1 MPATAQ
7 TTAQTTAA
15 DHTAAP
21 PFEHTYAEL
30 PAQFFA
36 EIPPTP
42 APEPLLL
49 RLNQALAAEL
59 GLDVDWLASADGVA
73 MLAGN
78 RLPET
83 ARPIAMAYAG
93 HQFGNFVPSLGDGRA
108 ILLGEVIDREGQRRD
123 LQLKGAGRTPFS
135 RSGDGRAVLGPVL
148 REYILG
154 EAMQGLGI
162 PTTRAL
168 GMVATGEAV
177 FRERPEPGA
186 VLARVAASHIRVG
199 TFEYF
204 ARRGDRDAVRTLAD
218 YLLRRHYPDLAD
230 ADAPYAELLAAIAR
244 RQGELI
250 ARWLLVGFIH
260 GVMNTD
266 NMALSGETIDYGP
279 CAFLDEYVPS
289 QVYSS
294 IDRFGRYAYDQQ
306 PSIGLWNLTQLANCL
321 LPLLDEDMEAA
332 KTQARSALDAYGK
345 AFEPAY
351 YGGLRAKLG
360 LIDAA
365 APDRSTDD
373 ALVTDLLGRMAQH
386 RADFTNTFR
395 LLSDA
400 SPNDPATLAP
410 IRSLFIDPTA
420 FDAWAQQWGARLAK
434 QAEPDTERQA
444 RMRALNPAYIPRNHR
459 VQEVIDAA
467 TTHGDLAPLDRL
479 LTVVS
484 RPYDDHREL
493 SDYQRP
499 PAAHEVVQ
507 QTFCGT

>member
-1 MPATAQ
+1 MTATAQ
-7 TTAQTTAA
+7 
-15 DHTAAP
+15 HTAVCQTAECLP
-21 PFEHTYAEL
+21 AFEHSYAEL
-30 PAQFFA
+30 PSHFYAS
-36 EIPPTP
+36 IDPTP
-42 APEPLLL
+42 VPEPLLL
-49 RLNQALAAEL
+49 RLNHALADEL
-59 GLDVDWLASADGVA
+59 GLDADWLASADGLA

-108 ILLGEVIDREGQRRD
+108 ILLGEVMDRQGRRRD
-123 LQLKGAGRTPFS
+123 VQLKGSGRTPFS

-154 EAMQGLGI
+154 EAMQGLSI

-168 GMVATGEAV
+168 AMVATGEPV

-186 VLARVAASHIRVG
+186 ILTRVAASHIRVG

-204 ARRGDRDAVRTLAD
+204 ARRGDREAVRILAD
-218 YLLRRHYPDLAD
+218 YLIARHHPELAE
-230 ADAPYAELLAAIAR
+230 ADAPYAELLAAVAA

-279 CAFLDEYVPS
+279 CAFMDAYDPS

-306 PSIGLWNLTQLANCL
+306 PSIGLWNLTQLASCL
-321 LPLLDEDMEAA
+321 LPLLEDDIEAGE
-332 KTQARSALDAYGK
+332 TTARSALDAYGK

-351 YGGLRAKLG
+351 YGGLRAKVG
-360 LIDAA
+360 LIDQ
-365 APDRSTDD
+365 PDSDRTADD
-373 ALVTDLLGRMAQH
+373 ELVTDLLARMAQH

-400 SPNDPATLAP
+400 RPDDPTTLEP
-410 IRSLFIDPTA
+410 IRAQFTEPAA
-420 FDAWAQQWGARLAK
+420 FDEWAAQWRTRLSR
-434 QAEPDTERQA
+434 QNEPDTARQT

-467 TTHGDLAPLDRL
+467 AERGDLGPLERL
-479 LTVVS
+479 LAVVS
-484 RPYDDHREL
+484 RPYDDHDEL
-493 SDYQRP
+493 AGYRKP
-499 PAAHEVVQ
+499 PEPHEVVR

>member
-1 MPATAQ
+1 MPATSS
-7 TTAQTTAA
+7 AA
-15 DHTAAP
+15 EAPTRVP
-21 PFEHTYAEL
+21 PFEHSYAEL
-30 PAQFFA
+30 PEQFYA
-36 EIPPTP
+36 EIRPTP
-42 APEPLLL
+42 VPEPFLL
-49 RLNQALAAEL
+49 RLNQTLAEEL
-59 GLDVDWLASADGVA
+59 GLDADWLSSPDGVA

-78 RLPET
+78 RLPQT

-93 HQFGNFVPSLGDGRA
+93 HQFGQFVPSLGDGRA
-108 ILLGEVIDREGQRRD
+108 ILLGEVMDRQGRRRD
-123 LQLKGAGRTPFS
+123 VQLKGAGRTPFS
-135 RSGDGRAVLGPVL
+135 RAGDGRAVLGPVL

-168 GMVATGEAV
+168 GMVATGEPV

-186 VLARVAASHIRVG
+186 ILTRVAASHIRVG

-204 ARRGDRDAVRTLAD
+204 ARRGDQEAVRALAD
-218 YLLRRHYPDLAD
+218 YLMQRHYPELAD
-230 ADAPYAELLAAIAR
+230 SPEPYAELLAAVAA

-279 CAFLDEYVPS
+279 CAFMDEYNPN

-294 IDRFGRYAYDQQ
+294 IDRFGRYAYGQQ
-306 PSIGLWNLTQLANCL
+306 PSIALWNLTQLANCL
-321 LPLLDEDMEAA
+321 LPLIADQPEDDIEAA
-332 KTQARSALDAYGK
+332 KTKARSALDAYGK

-351 YGGLRAKLG
+351 YGGLRAKVG
-360 LIDAA
+360 LIDA
-365 APDRSTDD
+365 PGTDTSAD
-373 ALVTDLLGRMAQH
+373 DDLVQDLLGRMAQH
-386 RADFTNTFR
+386 RVDFTNGFR

-400 SPNDPATLAP
+400 SPD
-410 IRSLFIDPTA
+410 DPTTLEPVRALFTEPEA
-420 FDAWAQQWGARLAK
+420 FDQWAEQWRTRLGRQQEADA
-434 QAEPDTERQA
+434 ARQA

-467 TTHGDLAPLDRL
+467 TEGGDLEPLERL
-479 LTVVS
+479 LAVVS
-484 RPYDDHREL
+484 RPFEEHAARA
-493 SDYQRP
+493 DYRRP
-499 PAAHEVVQ
+499 PEAHEVVR

>member
-1 MPATAQ
+1 MPIALNRAPD
-7 TTAQTTAA
+7 AA
-15 DHTAAP
+15 PVP
-21 PFEHTYAEL
+21 PFEHSYAGL
-30 PAQFFA
+30 PGHFYA

-42 APEPLLL
+42 VREPTLL

-59 GLDVDWLASADGVA
+59 GLDADWLAGADGVA

-78 RLPET
+78 RLPDRV
-83 ARPIAMAYAG
+83 RPIAMAYAG

-108 ILLGEVIDREGQRRD
+108 ILLGEVKDRQGRRRD
-123 LQLKGAGRTPFS
+123 VQLKGAGRTPFS
-135 RSGDGRAVLGPVL
+135 RSGDGRAALGPVL

-168 GMVATGEAV
+168 AMVATGEPV
-177 FRERPEPGA
+177 FRDAAEPGA
-186 VLARVAASHIRVG
+186 ILTRVAASHIRVG

-204 ARRGDRDAVRTLAD
+204 ARRGDREAVQRLAD
-218 YLLRRHYPDLAD
+218 YLIARHYPELAED
-230 ADAPYAELLAAIAR
+230 DNPYAALIAAVAA

-279 CAFLDEYVPS
+279 CAFMDAYDPN

-294 IDRFGRYAYDQQ
+294 IDRYGRYAYGQQ
-306 PSIGLWNLTQLANCL
+306 PSIGLWNLTQLANSL
-321 LPLLDEDMEAA
+321 LTLLDDDIEQA
-332 KTQARSALDAYGK
+332 KTKARSALDAYGT

-351 YGGLRAKLG
+351 YGGLRAKIG
-360 LIDAA
+360 LLDTQQSDKSA
-365 APDRSTDD
+365 DD
-373 ALVTDLLGRMAQH
+373 ELVTELLGRMAQH

-400 SPNDPATLAP
+400 DPDAPATLEPVRA
-410 IRSLFIDPTA
+410 LFTKPDA
-420 FDAWAQQWGARLAK
+420 FDEWTGRWRTRLAAQQ
-434 QAEPDTERQA
+434 EPAAERQA
-444 RMRALNPAYIPRNHR
+444 RMRARNPAYIPRNHR
-459 VQEVIDAA
+459 VQEVITAA
-467 TTHGDLAPLDRL
+467 VERGDLAPLEPL

-484 RPYDDHREL
+484 RPYEEHPDL
-493 SDYQRP
+493 IDYRRP
-499 PAAHEVVQ
+499 PEEHEVVR